1 MPFHTNTARQQ
12 EKLQFIHLSLRFW
25 TSGRISPYKGLSGI
39 DWKGLPKKVPKTEQF
54 SCSSKETPGET
65 QGWNSNKNENYTSNC
80 QENFPRDS
88 TVNE

>member
-54 SCSSKETPGET
+54 FAAAKKHLERHRGGIATKMKITQAIVRKIFPETA
-65 QGWNSNKNENYTSNC
+65 
-80 QENFPRDS
+80 R
-88 TVNE
+88 